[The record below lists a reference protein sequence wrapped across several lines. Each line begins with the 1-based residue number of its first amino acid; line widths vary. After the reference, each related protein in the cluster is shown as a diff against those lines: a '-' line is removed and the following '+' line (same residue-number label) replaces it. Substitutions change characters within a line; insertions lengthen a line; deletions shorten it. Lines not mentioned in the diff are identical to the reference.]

1 MSSGNTT
8 SAAKARKLGNQIKA
22 LELRRMGRGYVDIA
36 STIGISKSQAH
47 RLVKQG
53 LADARAQVEAN
64 ANELKVEEISRLD
77 AMLGG
82 LWAGARSGNVAAVD
96 RVLKIMERRAKLL
109 GLDAP
114 VRTSIQG
121 GGDDAPPIS
130 TVGETKVT
138 FYMPDNGRG

>member
-114 VRTSIQG
+114 VRTAIQG
-121 GGDDAPPIS
+121 GGDDAPPVS
-130 TVGETKVT
+130 TVSETKVT